1 MKDIKILLRMTES
14 PQDYTDEEV
23 EWMMSDPDMRTY
35 YELMVSA
42 EAGFAQQKNKHNHG
56 MRLWKAVAMFLG
68 IILLS
73 GFSFAAIR
81 LMQSKVEGKLE
92 SPVQETR
99 ISNTYQQSEV
109 LPQDSIRTF
118 ENRELEEILNEISC
132 FYHVSVVFR
141 NEQTRHIRLY
151 TKWDTSAPLS
161 QMIERLN
168 SFEKVSIRL
177 YNNQIIAE

>member
-1 MKDIKILLRMTES
+1 MYLR
-14 PQDYTDEEV
+14 
-23 EWMMSDPDMRTY
+23 
-35 YELMVSA
+35 
-42 EAGFAQQKNKHNHG
+42 
-56 MRLWKAVAMFLG
+56 
-68 IILLS
+68 
-73 GFSFAAIR
+73 
-81 LMQSKVEGKLE
+81 SKVDGKLE

-99 ISNTYQQSEV
+99 ISNTYQQTEV

-177 YNNQIIAE
+177 HNNQIIAE